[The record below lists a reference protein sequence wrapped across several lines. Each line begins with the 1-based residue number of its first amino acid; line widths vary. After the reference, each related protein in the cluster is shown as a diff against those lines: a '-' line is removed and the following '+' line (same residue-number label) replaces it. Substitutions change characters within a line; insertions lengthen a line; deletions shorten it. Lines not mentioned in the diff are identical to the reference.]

1 MLADSCNEKGPAFIF
16 AIQLCGLCW
25 NLVCFVCPTAT
36 NIVNNLVLF
45 LLTLICF
52 QVIAERLS
60 DEEIAG
66 LREMFKAV
74 DIKSRGVITF
84 GELRKC
90 LTRYG
95 NELEDAEISNRLE
108 AVSSSFS

>member
-1 MLADSCNEKGPAFIF
+1 MAL
-16 AIQLCGLCW
+16 L
-25 NLVCFVCPTAT
+25 
-36 NIVNNLVLF
+36 
-45 LLTLICF
+45 LLTLVCF

-60 DEEIAG
+60 EEEIAG

-90 LTRYG
+90 LTGYG
-95 NELEDAEISNRLE
+95 NELEDAKISNILE
-108 AVSSSFS
+108 AVSLFFP